1 METGSC
7 YDTVLENKLNV
18 FVPKSVSFVTDKMLE
33 NHQSVMVGGDNTKT
47 RERMRQMGE
56 VDEMIHEYF
65 PDKSAIEKLY
75 QKMPKSYF
83 EASQNGYFFNSH
95 KSF

>member
-1 METGSC
+1 M
-7 YDTVLENKLNV
+7 LEHKLNV
-18 FVPKSVSFVTDKMLE
+18 FVPKQVSFVTDKMLE
-33 NHQSVMVGGDNTKT
+33 MHQDASCVGDNTKN
-47 RERMRQMGE
+47 RQRMKQMGE

-65 PDKSAIEKLY
+65 PDKASIEKLY
-75 QKMPKSYF
+75 RSMPKSYF

>member
-1 METGSC
+1 
-7 YDTVLENKLNV
+7 
-18 FVPKSVSFVTDKMLE
+18 
-33 NHQSVMVGGDNTKT
+33 
-47 RERMRQMGE
+47 MGE